1 MQKRLLVIL
10 LIAVLFLPCAAQK
23 ISIGQFKRV
32 KFDLATKKFFHVD
45 KKMATLDLKTDEK
58 GFTFKADGKTP
69 IAAQEGDG
77 KITLLAPHKTAY
89 LLVQHPDYG
98 QLMWK
103 VPGKKGLRK
112 KKHYQAIMQTD
123 KPGKEYKLSKQW
135 VVFQVIPENAILQV
149 DSTVALVR
157 NGLAQFHLPLGKHG
171 YHVEAPF
178 YEELSDTV
186 EVVDSAKIVVPVVL
200 QSVYS
205 YLTVKL
211 PVLEGHIYVDGQPIG
226 KGEATS
232 GRLQPGD
239 HQVLVTQNE
248 TCYVDTVVNLGI
260 GEKRVLT
267 LQASDLWVRPLM
279 ARAVTPGILKETAD
293 STVTD
298 STAMAANVPLDS
310 LKAQVTITA
319 PDEETQI
326 WLNREP
332 LAYGKWEGKL
342 ALGFYIVSTLKE
354 GLESKPIFLYV
365 DDTLPKVLDMSLPKA
380 SYGVLNIHSNVVG
393 ATIILNQ
400 VEVGITPCILENLPA
415 TVACRIVLKKEG
427 YHDAKLTVMPVPN
440 DMLDV
445 ELNMKPD
452 N

>member
-1 MQKRLLVIL
+1 MQKRLLGIL
-10 LIAVLFLPCAAQK
+10 LIAILSLPCVAQK

-32 KFDLATKKFFHVD
+32 KFDFAKKKMYPVD

-58 GFTFKADGKTP
+58 GFMFKADGKTE

-77 KITLLAPHKTAY
+77 QITLLAPHKTAFI
-89 LLVQHPDYG
+89 LVKHPEYG
-98 QLMWK
+98 QLIWK
-103 VPGKKGLRK
+103 VPGKGLRK

-157 NGLAQFHLPLGKHG
+157 DGTAQFELPLGKHG
-171 YHVEAPF
+171 YHAEAPF
-178 YEELSDTV
+178 YEELSDSV
-186 EVVDSAKIVVPVVL
+186 EVVDSAKLVVPVVL

-211 PVLEGHIYVDGQPIG
+211 PIAEGLIFVDSEPIG

-232 GRLQPGD
+232 GHLQPGD
-239 HQVLVTQNE
+239 HHLIVMQEE
-248 TCYVDTVVNLGI
+248 TCFADTVINMGV
-260 GEKRVLT
+260 GEKKILA
-267 LQASDLWVRPLM
+267 LKASDLRARPLM
-279 ARAVTPGILKETAD
+279 ARAINPQPIEEVKD

-298 STAMAANVPLDS
+298 SLAAVPQDS
-310 LKAQVTITA
+310 LKALVTITA
-319 PDEETQI
+319 PDAETQI

-332 LAYGKWEGKL
+332 LAYGKWEGQL
-342 ALGFYIVSTLKE
+342 GIGFYSVSTLKE
-354 GLESKPIFLYV
+354 GLESKPIFLWV
-365 DDTLPKVLDMSLPKA
+365 DDTLPKVVDLSLPKA

-393 ATIILNQ
+393 ATILINR
-400 VEVGITPCILENLPA
+400 VEVGVTPCILENLPA
-415 TVACRIVLKKEG
+415 TVACKILLKKKG
-427 YHDAKLTVMPVPN
+427 YRDAAITVMPVPN
-440 DMLDV
+440 DMLNV
-445 ELNMKPD
+445 EINMKPD

>member
-1 MQKRLLVIL
+1 MQKRLLGIL
-10 LIAVLFLPCAAQK
+10 LIAILSLPCAAQK

-32 KFDLATKKFFHVD
+32 KFDLATQKLLPVD

-58 GFTFKADGKTP
+58 GFTFKADGKTE

-77 KITLLAPHKTAY
+77 QITLLAPHKTAFI
-89 LLVQHPDYG
+89 LVKHPEYG
-98 QLMWK
+98 QLIWK
-103 VPGKKGLRK
+103 VPGKGLRK

-157 NGLAQFHLPLGKHG
+157 DGTAQFELPLGKHG
-171 YHVEAPF
+171 YHAEAPF
-178 YEELSDTV
+178 YEELSDSV
-186 EVVDSAKIVVPVVL
+186 EVVDSAKLVVPVVL

-211 PVLEGHIYVDGQPIG
+211 PIAEGLIFIDSEPIG

-232 GRLQPGD
+232 GHLQPGD
-239 HQVLVTQNE
+239 HHLIVMQEE
-248 TCYVDTVVNLGI
+248 TCFADTVINMGV
-260 GEKRVLT
+260 GEKKVLA
-267 LQASDLWVRPLM
+267 LKASDLRARPLM
-279 ARAVTPGILKETAD
+279 ARAINPQPIEEVKD

-298 STAMAANVPLDS
+298 SLAAVPQDS
-310 LKAQVTITA
+310 LKALVTITA
-319 PDEETQI
+319 PDAETQI

-332 LAYGKWEGKL
+332 LAYGKWEGQL
-342 ALGFYIVSTLKE
+342 GIGFYSVSTVKE
-354 GLESKPIFLYV
+354 GLESKPIFLWV
-365 DDTLPKVLDMSLPKA
+365 DDTLPKVVDLSLPKA

-393 ATIILNQ
+393 ATILINR
-400 VEVGITPCILENLPA
+400 VEVGVTPCILENLPA
-415 TVACRIVLKKEG
+415 TVACKILLKKKG
-427 YHDAKLTVMPVPN
+427 YRDAAITVMPVPN
-440 DMLDV
+440 DMLNV
-445 ELNMKPD
+445 EINMKPD

>member
-1 MQKRLLVIL
+1 MQKRLLGIL
-10 LIAVLFLPCAAQK
+10 LIAILSLPCAAQK

-32 KFDLATKKFFHVD
+32 KFDLATQKLLPVD

-58 GFTFKADGKTP
+58 GFTFKADGKTE

-77 KITLLAPHKTAY
+77 QITLLAPHKTAFI
-89 LLVQHPDYG
+89 LVKHPEYG
-98 QLMWK
+98 QLIWK
-103 VPGKKGLRK
+103 VPGKGLRK

-157 NGLAQFHLPLGKHG
+157 DGTAQFELPLGKHG
-171 YHVEAPF
+171 YHAEAPF
-178 YEELSDTV
+178 YEELSDSV
-186 EVVDSAKIVVPVVL
+186 EVVDSAKLVVPVVL

-211 PVLEGHIYVDGQPIG
+211 PIAEGLIFIDSEPIG

-232 GRLQPGD
+232 GHLQPGD
-239 HQVLVTQNE
+239 HHLIVMQEE
-248 TCYVDTVVNLGI
+248 TCLADTVINMGV
-260 GEKRVLT
+260 GEKKVLA
-267 LQASDLWVRPLM
+267 LKASDLRARPLM
-279 ARAVTPGILKETAD
+279 ARAINPQPIEEVKD

-298 STAMAANVPLDS
+298 SLAAVPQDS
-310 LKAQVTITA
+310 LKALVTITA

-332 LAYGKWEGKL
+332 LAYGKWEGQL
-342 ALGFYIVSTLKE
+342 GIGFYSVSTLKE
-354 GLESKPIFLYV
+354 GLESKPIFLWV
-365 DDTLPKVLDMSLPKA
+365 DDTLPKVVDLSLPKA

-393 ATIILNQ
+393 ATILINR
-400 VEVGITPCILENLPA
+400 VEVGVTPCILENLPA
-415 TVACRIVLKKEG
+415 TVACKILLKKKG
-427 YHDAKLTVMPVPN
+427 YRDAAITVMPVPN
-440 DMLDV
+440 DMLNV
-445 ELNMKPD
+445 EINMKPD

>member
-10 LIAVLFLPCAAQK
+10 LIVVLSLPCVAQK
-23 ISIGQFKRV
+23 ISIGQFKQV
-32 KFDLATKKFFHVD
+32 KFDLAKRKVFPVD

-58 GFTFKADGKTP
+58 GFTFKADGKTE

-77 KITLLAPHKTAY
+77 QITLLAPHKTAFI
-89 LLVQHPDYG
+89 LVKHPEYG
-98 QLMWK
+98 QLIWK
-103 VPGKKGLRK
+103 VPGKGLKK

-123 KPGKEYKLSKQW
+123 KPGKESKLSKQW

-157 NGLAQFHLPLGKHG
+157 DGYAQFELPLGKHG

-178 YEELSDTV
+178 YEELSDSV
-186 EVVDSAKIVVPVVL
+186 EVVDSAKLVVPVVL

-205 YLTVKL
+205 YMTVKL
-211 PVLEGHIYVDGQPIG
+211 PVSEGRIYIDSEPIG

-232 GRLQPGD
+232 GRLQSGD
-239 HQVLVTQNE
+239 HHLIVMQGE
-248 TCYVDTVVNLGI
+248 TCYVDTVVNLGV
-260 GEKRVLT
+260 GEKKILT
-267 LQASDLWVRPLM
+267 LNASNLKARPLM
-279 ARAVTPGILKETAD
+279 ARAITHGPVEEVKD

-298 STAMAANVPLDS
+298 SLAVPQDS

-332 LAYGKWEGKL
+332 LAFGKWEGL
-342 ALGFYIVSTLKE
+342 LELGFYSISTLKE
-354 GLESKPIFLYV
+354 GLESKTIYFWV
-365 DDTLPKVLDMSLPKA
+365 DDTLPKVVDLSLPKA

-393 ATIILNQ
+393 ATILLNR
-400 VEVGITPCILENLPA
+400 VEVGVTPCILENLPA
-415 TVACRIVLKKEG
+415 TVACKIVLKKKG
-427 YHDAKLTVMPVPN
+427 YRDATITVMPVPN
-440 DMLDV
+440 DMLNV

>member
-1 MQKRLLVIL
+1 MQKRLLGIL
-10 LIAVLFLPCAAQK
+10 LIAILSLPCVAQK

-32 KFDLATKKFFHVD
+32 KFDFAKKKMYPVD

-58 GFTFKADGKTP
+58 GFTFKADGKTE

-77 KITLLAPHKTAY
+77 QITLLAPHKTAFI
-89 LLVQHPDYG
+89 LVKHPEYG
-98 QLMWK
+98 QLIWK
-103 VPGKKGLRK
+103 VPGKGLRK

-157 NGLAQFHLPLGKHG
+157 DGTAQFELPLGKHG
-171 YHVEAPF
+171 YHAEAPF
-178 YEELSDTV
+178 YEELSDSV
-186 EVVDSAKIVVPVVL
+186 EVVDSAKLVVPVVL

-211 PVLEGHIYVDGQPIG
+211 PIAEGLIFIDSEPIG

-232 GRLQPGD
+232 GHLQPGD
-239 HQVLVTQNE
+239 HHLIVMQEE
-248 TCYVDTVVNLGI
+248 TCLADTVFNMGV
-260 GEKRVLT
+260 GEKKVLA
-267 LQASDLWVRPLM
+267 LKASDLRARPLM
-279 ARAVTPGILKETAD
+279 ARAINPQPIEEVKD

-298 STAMAANVPLDS
+298 SLAAVPQDS
-310 LKAQVTITA
+310 LKAPVTITA

-332 LAYGKWEGKL
+332 LAYGKWEGQL
-342 ALGFYIVSTLKE
+342 GIGFYSVSTVKE
-354 GLESKPIFLYV
+354 GLESKPIFLWV
-365 DDTLPKVLDMSLPKA
+365 DDTLPKVVDLSLPKA

-393 ATIILNQ
+393 ATILINR
-400 VEVGITPCILENLPA
+400 VEVGVTPCILENLPA
-415 TVACRIVLKKEG
+415 TVACKILLKKKG
-427 YHDAKLTVMPVPN
+427 YRDAAITVMPVPN
-440 DMLDV
+440 DMLNV
-445 ELNMKPD
+445 EINMKPD

>member
-1 MQKRLLVIL
+1 MQKRLLGIL
-10 LIAVLFLPCAAQK
+10 LIAILSLPCAAQK

-32 KFDLATKKFFHVD
+32 KFDLATQKLLPVD

-58 GFTFKADGKTP
+58 GFTFKADGKTE

-77 KITLLAPHKTAY
+77 QITLLAPHKTAFI
-89 LLVQHPDYG
+89 LVKHPEYG
-98 QLMWK
+98 QLIWK
-103 VPGKKGLRK
+103 VPGKGLRK

-157 NGLAQFHLPLGKHG
+157 DGTAQFELPLGKHG
-171 YHVEAPF
+171 YHAEAPF
-178 YEELSDTV
+178 YEELSDSV
-186 EVVDSAKIVVPVVL
+186 EVVDSAKLVVPVVL

-211 PVLEGHIYVDGQPIG
+211 PIAEGLIFVDSEPIG

-232 GRLQPGD
+232 GHLQPGD
-239 HQVLVTQNE
+239 HHLIVMQEE
-248 TCYVDTVVNLGI
+248 TCLADTVFNMGV
-260 GEKRVLT
+260 GEKKILA
-267 LQASDLWVRPLM
+267 LKASDLRARPLM
-279 ARAVTPGILKETAD
+279 ARAINPQPIEEVKD

-298 STAMAANVPLDS
+298 SLAAVPQDS
-310 LKAQVTITA
+310 LKAPVTITA
-319 PDEETQI
+319 PDAETQI

-332 LAYGKWEGKL
+332 LAYGKWEGQL
-342 ALGFYIVSTLKE
+342 GIGFYSVSTLKE
-354 GLESKPIFLYV
+354 GLESKPIFLWV
-365 DDTLPKVLDMSLPKA
+365 DDTLPKVVDLSLPKA

-393 ATIILNQ
+393 ATILINR
-400 VEVGITPCILENLPA
+400 VEVGVTPCILENLPA
-415 TVACRIVLKKEG
+415 TVACKILLKKKG
-427 YHDAKLTVMPVPN
+427 YRDAAITVMPVPN
-440 DMLDV
+440 DMLNV
-445 ELNMKPD
+445 EINMKPD

>member
-103 VPGKKGLRK
+103 VPGKGLRK

>member
-1 MQKRLLVIL
+1 MQKRLLGIL
-10 LIAVLFLPCAAQK
+10 LIAILSLPCVAQK

-32 KFDLATKKFFHVD
+32 KFDFAKKKMYPVD

-58 GFTFKADGKTP
+58 GFTFKADGKTE

-77 KITLLAPHKTAY
+77 QITLLAPHKTAFI
-89 LLVQHPDYG
+89 LVKHPEYG
-98 QLMWK
+98 QLIWK
-103 VPGKKGLRK
+103 VPGKGLRK

-157 NGLAQFHLPLGKHG
+157 DGTAQFELPLGKHG
-171 YHVEAPF
+171 YHAEAPF
-178 YEELSDTV
+178 YEELSDSV
-186 EVVDSAKIVVPVVL
+186 EVVDSAKLVVPVVL

-211 PVLEGHIYVDGQPIG
+211 PIAEGLIFIDSEPIG

-232 GRLQPGD
+232 GHLQPGD
-239 HQVLVTQNE
+239 HHLIVMQEE
-248 TCYVDTVVNLGI
+248 TCLADTVINMGV
-260 GEKRVLT
+260 GEKKVLALKT
-267 LQASDLWVRPLM
+267 SDLRARPLM
-279 ARAVTPGILKETAD
+279 ARAINPQPIEEVKD

-298 STAMAANVPLDS
+298 SLAAVPQDS
-310 LKAQVTITA
+310 LKAPVTITA
-319 PDEETQI
+319 PDAETQI

-332 LAYGKWEGKL
+332 LAYGKWEGQL
-342 ALGFYIVSTLKE
+342 GIGFYSVSTVKE
-354 GLESKPIFLYV
+354 GLESKPIFLWV
-365 DDTLPKVLDMSLPKA
+365 DDTLPKVVDLSLPKA

-393 ATIILNQ
+393 ATILINR
-400 VEVGITPCILENLPA
+400 VEVGVTPCILENLPA
-415 TVACRIVLKKEG
+415 TVACKILLKKKG
-427 YHDAKLTVMPVPN
+427 YRDAAITVMPVPN
-440 DMLDV
+440 DMLNV
-445 ELNMKPD
+445 EINMKPD

>member
-1 MQKRLLVIL
+1 MQKRLLGIL
-10 LIAVLFLPCAAQK
+10 LIAILSLPCVAQK

-32 KFDLATKKFFHVD
+32 KFDFAKKKMYPVD

-58 GFTFKADGKTP
+58 GFTFKADGKTE

-77 KITLLAPHKTAY
+77 QITLLAPHKTAFI
-89 LLVQHPDYG
+89 LVKHPEYG
-98 QLMWK
+98 QLIWK
-103 VPGKKGLRK
+103 VPGKGLRK

-157 NGLAQFHLPLGKHG
+157 DGTAQFELPLGKHG
-171 YHVEAPF
+171 YHAEAPF
-178 YEELSDTV
+178 YEELSDSV
-186 EVVDSAKIVVPVVL
+186 EVVDSAKLVVPVVL

-211 PVLEGHIYVDGQPIG
+211 PIAEGLIFVDSEPIG

-232 GRLQPGD
+232 GHLQPGD
-239 HQVLVTQNE
+239 HHLIVMQEE
-248 TCYVDTVVNLGI
+248 TCLADTVINMGV
-260 GEKRVLT
+260 GEKKVLALKT
-267 LQASDLWVRPLM
+267 SDLRARPLM
-279 ARAVTPGILKETAD
+279 ARAINPQPIEEVKD

-298 STAMAANVPLDS
+298 SLAAVPQDS
-310 LKAQVTITA
+310 LKAPVTITA
-319 PDEETQI
+319 PDAETQI

-332 LAYGKWEGKL
+332 LAYGKWEGQL
-342 ALGFYIVSTLKE
+342 GIGFYSVSTVKE
-354 GLESKPIFLYV
+354 GLESKPIFLWV
-365 DDTLPKVLDMSLPKA
+365 DDTLPKVVDLSLPKA

-393 ATIILNQ
+393 ATILINR
-400 VEVGITPCILENLPA
+400 VEVGVTPCILENLPA
-415 TVACRIVLKKEG
+415 TVACKILLKKKG
-427 YHDAKLTVMPVPN
+427 YRDAAITVMPVPN
-440 DMLDV
+440 DMLNV
-445 ELNMKPD
+445 EINMKPD

>member
-1 MQKRLLVIL
+1 MQKRLLGIL
-10 LIAVLFLPCAAQK
+10 LIAILSLPCVAQK

-32 KFDLATKKFFHVD
+32 KFDFAKKKIYPVD

-58 GFTFKADGKTP
+58 GFTFKADGKTE

-77 KITLLAPHKTAY
+77 QITLLAPHKTAFI
-89 LLVQHPDYG
+89 LVKHPEYG
-98 QLMWK
+98 QLIWK
-103 VPGKKGLRK
+103 VPGKGLRK

-157 NGLAQFHLPLGKHG
+157 DGTAQFELPLGKHG
-171 YHVEAPF
+171 YHAEAPF
-178 YEELSDTV
+178 YEELSDSV
-186 EVVDSAKIVVPVVL
+186 EVVDSAKLVVPVVL

-211 PVLEGHIYVDGQPIG
+211 PIAEGLIFIDSEPIG

-232 GRLQPGD
+232 GHLQPGD
-239 HQVLVTQNE
+239 HHLIVMQEE
-248 TCYVDTVVNLGI
+248 TCFADTLINMGV
-260 GEKRVLT
+260 GEKKILA
-267 LQASDLWVRPLM
+267 LKASDLRARPLM
-279 ARAVTPGILKETAD
+279 ARAINLQPIEEVKD

-298 STAMAANVPLDS
+298 SLSAVPQDS
-310 LKAQVTITA
+310 LKALVTITA

-332 LAYGKWEGKL
+332 LAYGKWEGQL
-342 ALGFYIVSTLKE
+342 GIGFYSVSTVKE
-354 GLESKPIFLYV
+354 GLESKPIFLWV
-365 DDTLPKVLDMSLPKA
+365 DDTLPKVVDLSLPKA

-393 ATIILNQ
+393 ATILINR
-400 VEVGITPCILENLPA
+400 VEVGVTPCILENLPA
-415 TVACRIVLKKEG
+415 TVACKIQLKKKG
-427 YHDAKLTVMPVPN
+427 YRDAAITVMPVPN
-440 DMLDV
+440 DMLNV
-445 ELNMKPD
+445 EINMKPD

>member
-1 MQKRLLVIL
+1 MQKRLLGIL
-10 LIAVLFLPCAAQK
+10 LIAILSLPCAAQK

-32 KFDLATKKFFHVD
+32 KFDLATQKLLPVD

-58 GFTFKADGKTP
+58 GFTFKADGKTE

-77 KITLLAPHKTAY
+77 QITLLAPHKTAFI
-89 LLVQHPDYG
+89 LVKHPEYG
-98 QLMWK
+98 QLIWK
-103 VPGKKGLRK
+103 VPGKG
-112 KKHYQAIMQTD
+112 IMQTD

-157 NGLAQFHLPLGKHG
+157 DGTAQFELPLGKHG
-171 YHVEAPF
+171 YHAEAPF
-178 YEELSDTV
+178 YEELSDSV
-186 EVVDSAKIVVPVVL
+186 EVVDSAKLVVPVVL

-211 PVLEGHIYVDGQPIG
+211 PIAEGLIFVDSEPIG

-232 GRLQPGD
+232 GHLQPGD
-239 HQVLVTQNE
+239 HHLIVMQEE
-248 TCYVDTVVNLGI
+248 TCLADTVFNMGV
-260 GEKRVLT
+260 GEKKILALKT
-267 LQASDLWVRPLM
+267 SDLRARPLM
-279 ARAVTPGILKETAD
+279 ARAINPQPIEEVKD

-298 STAMAANVPLDS
+298 SLAAVPQDS
-310 LKAQVTITA
+310 LKALVTITA

-332 LAYGKWEGKL
+332 LAYGKWEGQL
-342 ALGFYIVSTLKE
+342 GIGFYSVSTVKE
-354 GLESKPIFLYV
+354 GLESKPIFLWV
-365 DDTLPKVLDMSLPKA
+365 DDTLPKVVDLSLPKA

-393 ATIILNQ
+393 ATILINR
-400 VEVGITPCILENLPA
+400 VEVGVTPCILENLPA
-415 TVACRIVLKKEG
+415 TVACKIQLKKKG
-427 YHDAKLTVMPVPN
+427 YRDAAITVMPVPN
-440 DMLDV
+440 DMLNV
-445 ELNMKPD
+445 EINMKPD

>member
-1 MQKRLLVIL
+1 MQKRLLGIL
-10 LIAVLFLPCAAQK
+10 LIAILSLPCVAQK

-32 KFDLATKKFFHVD
+32 KFDFAKKKMYPVD

-58 GFTFKADGKTP
+58 GFTFKADGKTE

-77 KITLLAPHKTAY
+77 QITLLAPHKTAFI
-89 LLVQHPDYG
+89 LVKHPEYG
-98 QLMWK
+98 QLIWK
-103 VPGKKGLRK
+103 VPGKGLRK

-157 NGLAQFHLPLGKHG
+157 DGTAQFELPLGKHG
-171 YHVEAPF
+171 YHAEAPF
-178 YEELSDTV
+178 YEELSDSV
-186 EVVDSAKIVVPVVL
+186 EVVDSAKLVVPVVL

-211 PVLEGHIYVDGQPIG
+211 PIAEGLIFIDSEPIG

-232 GRLQPGD
+232 GHLQPGD
-239 HQVLVTQNE
+239 HHLIVMQEE
-248 TCYVDTVVNLGI
+248 TCLADTVFNMGV
-260 GEKRVLT
+260 GEKKILALKT
-267 LQASDLWVRPLM
+267 SDLRARPLM
-279 ARAVTPGILKETAD
+279 ARAINPQPIEEVKD

-298 STAMAANVPLDS
+298 SLAAVPQDS
-310 LKAQVTITA
+310 LKAPVTITA
-319 PDEETQI
+319 PDAETQI

-332 LAYGKWEGKL
+332 LAYGKWEGQL
-342 ALGFYIVSTLKE
+342 GIGFYSVSTVKE
-354 GLESKPIFLYV
+354 GLESKPIFLWV
-365 DDTLPKVLDMSLPKA
+365 DDTLPKVVDLSLPKA

-393 ATIILNQ
+393 ATILINR
-400 VEVGITPCILENLPA
+400 VEVGVTPCILENLPA
-415 TVACRIVLKKEG
+415 TVACKIQLKKKG
-427 YHDAKLTVMPVPN
+427 YRDAAITVMPVPN
-440 DMLDV
+440 DMLNV
-445 ELNMKPD
+445 EINMKPD

>member
-32 KFDLATKKFFHVD
+32 KFDLATRKFLPVD

-77 KITLLAPHKTAY
+77 QITLLAPHKTAY
-89 LLVQHPDYG
+89 LLVEHPDYG

-103 VPGKKGLRK
+103 VPGKGLRK
-112 KKHYQAIMQTD
+112 KKHYRAIMQTD

-157 NGLAQFHLPLGKHG
+157 NG
-171 YHVEAPF
+171 
-178 YEELSDTV
+178 DTV

>member
-1 MQKRLLVIL
+1 MQKRLLGIL
-10 LIAVLFLPCAAQK
+10 LIAILSLPCAAQK

-32 KFDLATKKFFHVD
+32 KFDLATQKLLPVD

-58 GFTFKADGKTP
+58 GFTFKADGKTE

-77 KITLLAPHKTAY
+77 QITLLAPHKTAFI
-89 LLVQHPDYG
+89 LVKHPEYG
-98 QLMWK
+98 QLIWK
-103 VPGKKGLRK
+103 VPGKGLRK

-157 NGLAQFHLPLGKHG
+157 DGTAQFELPLGKHG
-171 YHVEAPF
+171 YHAEAPF
-178 YEELSDTV
+178 YEELSDSV
-186 EVVDSAKIVVPVVL
+186 EVVDSAKLVVPVVL

-211 PVLEGHIYVDGQPIG
+211 PIAEGLIFIDSEPIG

-232 GRLQPGD
+232 GHLQPGD
-239 HQVLVTQNE
+239 HHLIVMQEE
-248 TCYVDTVVNLGI
+248 TCFADTVINMGV
-260 GEKRVLT
+260 GEKKILA
-267 LQASDLWVRPLM
+267 LKASDLRARPLM
-279 ARAVTPGILKETAD
+279 ARAINPQPIEEVKD

-298 STAMAANVPLDS
+298 SLAAVPQDS
-310 LKAQVTITA
+310 LKAPVTITA

-332 LAYGKWEGKL
+332 LAYGKWEGQL
-342 ALGFYIVSTLKE
+342 GIGFYSVSTVKE
-354 GLESKPIFLYV
+354 GLESKPIFLWV
-365 DDTLPKVLDMSLPKA
+365 DDTLPKVVDLSLPKA

-393 ATIILNQ
+393 ATILINR
-400 VEVGITPCILENLPA
+400 VEVGVTPCILENLPA
-415 TVACRIVLKKEG
+415 TVACKILLKKKG
-427 YHDAKLTVMPVPN
+427 YRDAAITVMPVPN
-440 DMLDV
+440 DMLNV
-445 ELNMKPD
+445 EINMKPD

>member
-1 MQKRLLVIL
+1 MQKRLLGIL
-10 LIAVLFLPCAAQK
+10 LIAILSLPCVAQK

-32 KFDLATKKFFHVD
+32 KFDFAKKKMYPVD

-58 GFTFKADGKTP
+58 GFTFKADGKTE

-77 KITLLAPHKTAY
+77 QITLLAPHKTAFI
-89 LLVQHPDYG
+89 LVKHPEYG
-98 QLMWK
+98 QLIWK
-103 VPGKKGLRK
+103 VPGKGLRK

-157 NGLAQFHLPLGKHG
+157 DGTAQFELPLGKHG
-171 YHVEAPF
+171 YHAEAPF
-178 YEELSDTV
+178 YEELSDSV
-186 EVVDSAKIVVPVVL
+186 EVVDSAKLVVPVVL

-211 PVLEGHIYVDGQPIG
+211 PIAEGLIFVDSEPIG

-232 GRLQPGD
+232 GHLQPGD
-239 HQVLVTQNE
+239 HHLIVMQKE
-248 TCYVDTVVNLGI
+248 TCFADTVINMGV
-260 GEKRVLT
+260 GEKKVLALKT
-267 LQASDLWVRPLM
+267 SDLRARPLM
-279 ARAVTPGILKETAD
+279 ARAINPQPIEEVKD

-298 STAMAANVPLDS
+298 SLAAVPQDS
-310 LKAQVTITA
+310 LKAPVTITA

-332 LAYGKWEGKL
+332 LAYGKWEGQL
-342 ALGFYIVSTLKE
+342 GIGFYSVSTVKE
-354 GLESKPIFLYV
+354 GLESKPIFLWV
-365 DDTLPKVLDMSLPKA
+365 DDTLPKVVDLSLPKA

-393 ATIILNQ
+393 ATILINR
-400 VEVGITPCILENLPA
+400 VEVGVTPCILENLPA
-415 TVACRIVLKKEG
+415 TVACKILLKKKG
-427 YHDAKLTVMPVPN
+427 YRDAAITVMPVPN
-440 DMLDV
+440 DMLNV
-445 ELNMKPD
+445 EINMKPD

>member
-1 MQKRLLVIL
+1 MQKRLLGIL
-10 LIAVLFLPCAAQK
+10 LIAILSLPCAAQK

-32 KFDLATKKFFHVD
+32 KFDLATQKLLPVD

-58 GFTFKADGKTP
+58 GFTFKADGKTE

-77 KITLLAPHKTAY
+77 QITLLAPHKTAFI
-89 LLVQHPDYG
+89 LVKHPEYG
-98 QLMWK
+98 QLIWK
-103 VPGKKGLRK
+103 VPGKGLRK

-157 NGLAQFHLPLGKHG
+157 DGTAQFELPLGKHG
-171 YHVEAPF
+171 YHAEAPF
-178 YEELSDTV
+178 YEELSDSV
-186 EVVDSAKIVVPVVL
+186 EVVDSAKLVVPVVL

-211 PVLEGHIYVDGQPIG
+211 PIAEGLIFIDSEPIG

-232 GRLQPGD
+232 GHLQPGD
-239 HQVLVTQNE
+239 HHLIVMQEE
-248 TCYVDTVVNLGI
+248 TCLADTVINMGV
-260 GEKRVLT
+260 GEKKILA
-267 LQASDLWVRPLM
+267 LKASDLRARPLM
-279 ARAVTPGILKETAD
+279 ARAINPQPIEEVKD

-298 STAMAANVPLDS
+298 SLAAVPQDS
-310 LKAQVTITA
+310 LKAPVTITA
-319 PDEETQI
+319 PDAETQI

-332 LAYGKWEGKL
+332 LAYGKWEGQL
-342 ALGFYIVSTLKE
+342 GIGFYSVSTLKE
-354 GLESKPIFLYV
+354 GLESKPIFLWV
-365 DDTLPKVLDMSLPKA
+365 DDTLPKVVDLSLPKA

-393 ATIILNQ
+393 ATILINR
-400 VEVGITPCILENLPA
+400 VEVGVTPCILENLPA
-415 TVACRIVLKKEG
+415 TVACKIQLKKKG
-427 YHDAKLTVMPVPN
+427 YRDAAITVMPVPN
-440 DMLDV
+440 DMLNV
-445 ELNMKPD
+445 EINMKPD

>member
-1 MQKRLLVIL
+1 MQKRLLGIIMIAIL
-10 LIAVLFLPCAAQK
+10 SLPCVAQK

-32 KFDLATKKFFHVD
+32 KFDFAKKKMYPVD

-58 GFTFKADGKTP
+58 GFTFKADGKTE

-77 KITLLAPHKTAY
+77 QITLLAPHKTAFI
-89 LLVQHPDYG
+89 LVKHPEYG
-98 QLMWK
+98 QLIWK
-103 VPGKKGLRK
+103 VPGKGLRK

-157 NGLAQFHLPLGKHG
+157 DGTAQFELPLGKHG
-171 YHVEAPF
+171 YHAEAPF
-178 YEELSDTV
+178 YEELSDSV
-186 EVVDSAKIVVPVVL
+186 EVVDSAKLVVPVVL

-211 PVLEGHIYVDGQPIG
+211 PIAEGLIFIDSEPIG

-232 GRLQPGD
+232 GHLQPGD
-239 HQVLVTQNE
+239 HHLIVMQEE
-248 TCYVDTVVNLGI
+248 TCLADTVFNMGV
-260 GEKRVLT
+260 GEKKILA
-267 LQASDLWVRPLM
+267 LKASDLRARPLM
-279 ARAVTPGILKETAD
+279 ARAINPQPIEEVKD

-298 STAMAANVPLDS
+298 SLAAVPQDS
-310 LKAQVTITA
+310 LKAPVTITA
-319 PDEETQI
+319 PDAETQI

-332 LAYGKWEGKL
+332 LAYGKWEGQL
-342 ALGFYIVSTLKE
+342 GIGFYSVSTVKE
-354 GLESKPIFLYV
+354 GLESKPIFLWV
-365 DDTLPKVLDMSLPKA
+365 DDTLPKVVDLSLPKA

-393 ATIILNQ
+393 ATILINR
-400 VEVGITPCILENLPA
+400 VEVGVTPCILENLPA
-415 TVACRIVLKKEG
+415 TVACKILLKKKG
-427 YHDAKLTVMPVPN
+427 YRDAAITVMPVPN
-440 DMLDV
+440 DMLNV
-445 ELNMKPD
+445 EINMKPD

>member
-1 MQKRLLVIL
+1 MQKRLLGIL
-10 LIAVLFLPCAAQK
+10 LIAILSLPCVAQK

-32 KFDLATKKFFHVD
+32 KFDFAKKKMYPVD

-58 GFTFKADGKTP
+58 GFTFKADGKTE

-77 KITLLAPHKTAY
+77 QITLLAPHKTAFI
-89 LLVQHPDYG
+89 LVKHPEYG
-98 QLMWK
+98 QLIWK
-103 VPGKKGLRK
+103 VPGKGLRK

-157 NGLAQFHLPLGKHG
+157 DGTAQFELPLGKHG
-171 YHVEAPF
+171 YHAEAPF
-178 YEELSDTV
+178 YEELSDSV
-186 EVVDSAKIVVPVVL
+186 EVVDSAKLVVPVVL

-211 PVLEGHIYVDGQPIG
+211 PIAEGLIFIDSEPIG

-232 GRLQPGD
+232 GHLQPGD
-239 HQVLVTQNE
+239 HHLIVMQEE
-248 TCYVDTVVNLGI
+248 TCLADTVFNMGV
-260 GEKRVLT
+260 GEKKILA
-267 LQASDLWVRPLM
+267 LKASDLRARPLM
-279 ARAVTPGILKETAD
+279 ARAINPQPVEEVKD

-298 STAMAANVPLDS
+298 SLAAVPQDS
-310 LKAQVTITA
+310 LKAPVTITA
-319 PDEETQI
+319 PDAETQI

-332 LAYGKWEGKL
+332 LAYGKWEGQL
-342 ALGFYIVSTLKE
+342 GIGFYSVSTVKE
-354 GLESKPIFLYV
+354 GLESKPIFLWV
-365 DDTLPKVLDMSLPKA
+365 DDTLPKVVDLSLPKA

-393 ATIILNQ
+393 ATILINR
-400 VEVGITPCILENLPA
+400 VEVGVTPCILENLPA
-415 TVACRIVLKKEG
+415 TVACKILLKKKG
-427 YHDAKLTVMPVPN
+427 YRDAAITVMPVPN
-440 DMLDV
+440 DMLNV
-445 ELNMKPD
+445 EINMKPD

>member
-1 MQKRLLVIL
+1 MQRRLQAFLLLAILV
-10 LIAVLFLPCAAQK
+10 LPCAAQK

-32 KFDLATKKFFHVD
+32 KFDFATKKFLPVD
-45 KKMATLDLKTDEK
+45 KKMATLDLKTDDK
-58 GFTFKADGKTP
+58 GFTFKADGKTD
-69 IAAQEGDG
+69 IAAQEGKG
-77 KITLLAPHKTAY
+77 KITLLAPDKTTY

-135 VVFQVIPENAILQV
+135 VVFQVTPENAILQV
-149 DSTVALVR
+149 DSTVTLVR
-157 NGLAQFHLPLGKHG
+157 DGVAQFNLPLGKHG

-178 YEELSDTV
+178 YEDLSDSV
-186 EVVDSAKIVVPVVL
+186 EVVDSAKLIVPIVL

-211 PVLEGHIYVDGQPIG
+211 PVLEGRIFVDGQPIG

-232 GRLQPGD
+232 GRLQQGD
-239 HQVLVTQNE
+239 HQVIVMQEE
-248 TCYVDTVVNLGI
+248 TCYADTVINLGI
-260 GEKRVLT
+260 GEKRILT
-267 LQASDLWVRPLM
+267 LKAGDLKARPLM
-279 ARAVTPGILKETAD
+279 ARAITPGVLKETAD
-293 STVTD
+293 SIATD
-298 STAMAANVPLDS
+298 SMVANVPLDS

-342 ALGFYIVSTLKE
+342 ALGFYSVSTLKE
-354 GLESKPIFLYV
+354 GLESKPIFFWVV
-365 DDTLPKVLDMSLPKA
+365 DRLPKVLDMSLPKA

-393 ATIILNQ
+393 ATIILNR
-400 VEVGITPCILENLPA
+400 VEVGVTPCIVENLPA
-415 TVACRIVLKKEG
+415 TVACKIELKKAG
-427 YHDAKLTVMPVPN
+427 YRDAKLTVMPVPN

>member
-1 MQKRLLVIL
+1 MQKRLLGIL
-10 LIAVLFLPCAAQK
+10 LIAVLSLPCVAQK

-32 KFDLATKKFFHVD
+32 KFDFAKKKMYPVD

-58 GFTFKADGKTP
+58 GFTFKADGKTE

-77 KITLLAPHKTAY
+77 QITLLAPHKTAFI
-89 LLVQHPDYG
+89 LVKHPEYG
-98 QLMWK
+98 QLIWK
-103 VPGKKGLRK
+103 VPGKGLRK

-157 NGLAQFHLPLGKHG
+157 DGTAQFELPLGKHG
-171 YHVEAPF
+171 YHAEAPF
-178 YEELSDTV
+178 YEELSDSV
-186 EVVDSAKIVVPVVL
+186 EVVDSAKLVVPVVL

-211 PVLEGHIYVDGQPIG
+211 PIAEGLIFVDSEPIG

-232 GRLQPGD
+232 GHLQPGD
-239 HQVLVTQNE
+239 HHLIVMQEE
-248 TCYVDTVVNLGI
+248 TCLADTVFNMGV
-260 GEKRVLT
+260 GEKKILALKT
-267 LQASDLWVRPLM
+267 SDLRARPLM
-279 ARAVTPGILKETAD
+279 ARAINPQPIEEVKD

-298 STAMAANVPLDS
+298 SLAAVPQDS
-310 LKAQVTITA
+310 LKALVTITA
-319 PDEETQI
+319 PDAETQI

-332 LAYGKWEGKL
+332 LAYGKWEGQL
-342 ALGFYIVSTLKE
+342 GIGFYSVSTVKE
-354 GLESKPIFLYV
+354 GLESKPIFLWV
-365 DDTLPKVLDMSLPKA
+365 DDTLPKVVDLSLPKA

-393 ATIILNQ
+393 ATILINR
-400 VEVGITPCILENLPA
+400 VEVGVTPCILENLPA
-415 TVACRIVLKKEG
+415 TVACKILLKKKG
-427 YHDAKLTVMPVPN
+427 YRDAAITVMPVPN
-440 DMLDV
+440 DMLNV
-445 ELNMKPD
+445 EINMKPD

>member
-1 MQKRLLVIL
+1 MQKRLLGIL
-10 LIAVLFLPCAAQK
+10 LIAILSLPCVAQK

-32 KFDLATKKFFHVD
+32 KFDFAKKKMYPVD

-58 GFTFKADGKTP
+58 GFTFKADGKTE

-77 KITLLAPHKTAY
+77 QITLLAPHKTAFI
-89 LLVQHPDYG
+89 LVKHPEYG
-98 QLMWK
+98 QLIWK
-103 VPGKKGLRK
+103 VPGKGLRK

-157 NGLAQFHLPLGKHG
+157 DGTAQFELPLGKHG
-171 YHVEAPF
+171 YHAEAPF
-178 YEELSDTV
+178 YEELSDSV
-186 EVVDSAKIVVPVVL
+186 EVVDSAKLVVPVVL

-211 PVLEGHIYVDGQPIG
+211 PIAEGLIFIDSEPIG

-232 GRLQPGD
+232 GHLQPGD
-239 HQVLVTQNE
+239 HHLIVMQEE
-248 TCYVDTVVNLGI
+248 TCFADTVINMGV
-260 GEKRVLT
+260 GEKKVLALKT
-267 LQASDLWVRPLM
+267 SDLRARPLM
-279 ARAVTPGILKETAD
+279 ARAINPQPIEEDKD

-298 STAMAANVPLDS
+298 SLAAVPQDS
-310 LKAQVTITA
+310 LKAPVTITA
-319 PDEETQI
+319 PDAETQI

-332 LAYGKWEGKL
+332 LAYGKWEGQL
-342 ALGFYIVSTLKE
+342 ELGFYSISTLKE
-354 GLESKPIFLYV
+354 GLESKTIYFWV
-365 DDTLPKVLDMSLPKA
+365 DDTLPKVVDLSLPKA

-393 ATIILNQ
+393 ATILLNR
-400 VEVGITPCILENLPA
+400 VEVGVTPCILENLPA
-415 TVACRIVLKKEG
+415 TVACKILLKKKG
-427 YHDAKLTVMPVPN
+427 YRDAAITVMPVPN
-440 DMLDV
+440 DMLNV
-445 ELNMKPD
+445 EINMKPD

>member
-32 KFDLATKKFFHVD
+32 KFDLATRKFLPVD

-77 KITLLAPHKTAY
+77 QITLLAPHKTAY
-89 LLVQHPDYG
+89 LLVEHPDYG

-103 VPGKKGLRK
+103 VPGKGLRK
-112 KKHYQAIMQTD
+112 KKHYRAIMQTD

-186 EVVDSAKIVVPVVL
+186 
-200 QSVYS
+200 
-205 YLTVKL
+205 L

-279 ARAVTPGILKETAD
+279 ARAVTPGVLKEAAD
-293 STVTD
+293 D

>member
-1 MQKRLLVIL
+1 MQKRLLGIL
-10 LIAVLFLPCAAQK
+10 LIAILSLPCVAQK

-32 KFDLATKKFFHVD
+32 KFDFAKKKMYPVD

-58 GFTFKADGKTP
+58 GFTFKADGKTE

-77 KITLLAPHKTAY
+77 QITLLAPHKTAFI
-89 LLVQHPDYG
+89 LVKHPEYG
-98 QLMWK
+98 QLIWK
-103 VPGKKGLRK
+103 VPGKGLRK

-157 NGLAQFHLPLGKHG
+157 DGTAQFELPLGKHG
-171 YHVEAPF
+171 YHAEAPF
-178 YEELSDTV
+178 YEELSDSV
-186 EVVDSAKIVVPVVL
+186 EVVDSAKLVVPVVL

-211 PVLEGHIYVDGQPIG
+211 PIAEGLIFVDSEPIG

-232 GRLQPGD
+232 GHLQPGD
-239 HQVLVTQNE
+239 HHLIVMQEE
-248 TCYVDTVVNLGI
+248 TCFADTVINMGV
-260 GEKRVLT
+260 GEKKVLALKT
-267 LQASDLWVRPLM
+267 SDLRARPLM
-279 ARAVTPGILKETAD
+279 ARAINPQPVEEVKD

-298 STAMAANVPLDS
+298 SLAAVPQDS
-310 LKAQVTITA
+310 LKALVTITA
-319 PDEETQI
+319 PDAETQI

-332 LAYGKWEGKL
+332 LAYGKWVGQL
-342 ALGFYIVSTLKE
+342 GIGFYSVSTLKE
-354 GLESKPIFLYV
+354 GLESKPIFLWV
-365 DDTLPKVLDMSLPKA
+365 DDTLPKVVDLSLPKA

-393 ATIILNQ
+393 ATILINR
-400 VEVGITPCILENLPA
+400 VEVGVTPCILENLPA
-415 TVACRIVLKKEG
+415 TVACKILLKKKG
-427 YHDAKLTVMPVPN
+427 YRDAAITVMPVPN
-440 DMLDV
+440 DMLNV
-445 ELNMKPD
+445 EINMKPD

>member
-1 MQKRLLVIL
+1 MQKRLLGIL
-10 LIAVLFLPCAAQK
+10 LIAILSLPCVAQK

-32 KFDLATKKFFHVD
+32 KFDFAKKKMYPVD

-58 GFTFKADGKTP
+58 GFMFKADGKTE

-77 KITLLAPHKTAY
+77 QITLLAPHKTAFI
-89 LLVQHPDYG
+89 LVKHPEYG
-98 QLMWK
+98 QLIWK
-103 VPGKKGLRK
+103 VPGKGLRK

-157 NGLAQFHLPLGKHG
+157 DGTAQFELPLGKHG
-171 YHVEAPF
+171 YHAEAPF
-178 YEELSDTV
+178 YEELSDSV
-186 EVVDSAKIVVPVVL
+186 EVVDSAKLVVPVVL

-211 PVLEGHIYVDGQPIG
+211 PIAEGLIFIDSEPIG

-232 GRLQPGD
+232 GHLQPGD
-239 HQVLVTQNE
+239 HHLIVMQEE
-248 TCYVDTVVNLGI
+248 TCFADTVINMGV
-260 GEKRVLT
+260 GEKKVLALKT
-267 LQASDLWVRPLM
+267 SDLRARPLM
-279 ARAVTPGILKETAD
+279 ARAINPQPIEEVKD

-298 STAMAANVPLDS
+298 SLAAVPQDS
-310 LKAQVTITA
+310 LKAPVTITA
-319 PDEETQI
+319 PDAETQI

-332 LAYGKWEGKL
+332 LAYGKWVGQL
-342 ALGFYIVSTLKE
+342 GIGFYSVSTLKE
-354 GLESKPIFLYV
+354 GLESKPIFLWV
-365 DDTLPKVLDMSLPKA
+365 DDTLPKVVDLSLPKA

-393 ATIILNQ
+393 ATILINRM
-400 VEVGITPCILENLPA
+400 EVGVTPCILENLPA
-415 TVACRIVLKKEG
+415 TVACKILLKKKG
-427 YHDAKLTVMPVPN
+427 YRDAAITVMPVPN
-440 DMLDV
+440 DMLNV
-445 ELNMKPD
+445 EINMKPD

>member
-1 MQKRLLVIL
+1 MQRRLLVIL
-10 LIAVLFLPCAAQK
+10 LIAVIALPCAAQK

-32 KFDLATKKFFHVD
+32 KFDLATQKLLPVD

-58 GFTFKADGKTP
+58 GFTFKADGKTE

-77 KITLLAPHKTAY
+77 QITLLAPHKTAFI
-89 LLVQHPDYG
+89 LVKHPEYG
-98 QLMWK
+98 QLIWK
-103 VPGKKGLRK
+103 VPGKGLRK

-157 NGLAQFHLPLGKHG
+157 DGTAQFELPLGKHG
-171 YHVEAPF
+171 YHAEAPF
-178 YEELSDTV
+178 YEELSDSV
-186 EVVDSAKIVVPVVL
+186 EVVDSAKLVVPVVL

-211 PVLEGHIYVDGQPIG
+211 PIAEGLIFIDSEPIG

-232 GRLQPGD
+232 GHLQPGD
-239 HQVLVTQNE
+239 HHLIVMQEE
-248 TCYVDTVVNLGI
+248 TCFADTVINMGV
-260 GEKRVLT
+260 GEKKILALKT
-267 LQASDLWVRPLM
+267 SDLRARPLM
-279 ARAVTPGILKETAD
+279 ARAINPQPIEEVKD

-298 STAMAANVPLDS
+298 SLAAVPQDS
-310 LKAQVTITA
+310 LKAPVTITA

-332 LAYGKWEGKL
+332 LAYGKWEGQL
-342 ALGFYIVSTLKE
+342 GIGFYSVSTVKE
-354 GLESKPIFLYV
+354 GLESKPIFLWV
-365 DDTLPKVLDMSLPKA
+365 DDTLPKVVDLSLPKA

-393 ATIILNQ
+393 ATILINR
-400 VEVGITPCILENLPA
+400 VEVGVTPCILENLPA
-415 TVACRIVLKKEG
+415 TVACKILLKKKG
-427 YHDAKLTVMPVPN
+427 YRDAAITVMPVPN
-440 DMLDV
+440 DMLNV
-445 ELNMKPD
+445 EINMKPD

>member
-1 MQKRLLVIL
+1 MQKRLLGIL
-10 LIAVLFLPCAAQK
+10 LIAILSLPCVAQK

-32 KFDLATKKFFHVD
+32 KFDFAKKKMYPVD

-58 GFTFKADGKTP
+58 GFTFKADGKTE

-77 KITLLAPHKTAY
+77 QITLLAPHKTAFI
-89 LLVQHPDYG
+89 LVKHPEYG
-98 QLMWK
+98 QLIWK
-103 VPGKKGLRK
+103 VPGKGLRK

-157 NGLAQFHLPLGKHG
+157 DGTAQFELPLGKHG
-171 YHVEAPF
+171 YHAEAPF
-178 YEELSDTV
+178 YEELSDSV
-186 EVVDSAKIVVPVVL
+186 EVVDSAKLVVPVVL

-211 PVLEGHIYVDGQPIG
+211 PIAEGLIFIDSEPIG

-232 GRLQPGD
+232 GHLQPGD
-239 HQVLVTQNE
+239 HHLIVMQEE
-248 TCYVDTVVNLGI
+248 TCLADTVINMGV
-260 GEKRVLT
+260 GEKKVLALKT
-267 LQASDLWVRPLM
+267 SDLRARPLM
-279 ARAVTPGILKETAD
+279 ARAINPQPIEEVKD

-298 STAMAANVPLDS
+298 SLAAVPQDS
-310 LKAQVTITA
+310 LKAPVTITA
-319 PDEETQI
+319 PDAETQI

-332 LAYGKWEGKL
+332 LAYGKWEGQL
-342 ALGFYIVSTLKE
+342 GIGFYSVSTLKE
-354 GLESKPIFLYV
+354 GLESKPIFLWV
-365 DDTLPKVLDMSLPKA
+365 DDTLPKVVDLSLPKA

-393 ATIILNQ
+393 ATILINR
-400 VEVGITPCILENLPA
+400 VEVGVTPCILENLPA
-415 TVACRIVLKKEG
+415 TVACKIQLKKKG
-427 YHDAKLTVMPVPN
+427 YRDAAITVMPVPN
-440 DMLDV
+440 DMLNV
-445 ELNMKPD
+445 EINMKPD

>member
-1 MQKRLLVIL
+1 MQKRLLGIL
-10 LIAVLFLPCAAQK
+10 LIAILSLPCVAQK

-32 KFDLATKKFFHVD
+32 QFDFAKKKMYPVD

-58 GFTFKADGKTP
+58 GFTFKADGKTE

-77 KITLLAPHKTAY
+77 QITLLDPHKTAFI
-89 LLVQHPDYG
+89 LVKHPEYG
-98 QLMWK
+98 QLIWK
-103 VPGKKGLRK
+103 VPGKGLKK

-149 DSTVALVR
+149 DSTVSLVR
-157 NGLAQFHLPLGKHG
+157 DGLAQFELPLGKHG

-178 YEELSDTV
+178 YEELSDSV
-186 EVVDSAKIVVPVVL
+186 EVVDSAKLVVPVVL

-205 YLTVKL
+205 YMTVKL
-211 PVLEGHIYVDGQPIG
+211 PVAEGRIYIDSEPIG

-239 HQVLVTQNE
+239 HHLIVMQEE
-248 TCYVDTVVNLGI
+248 TCYADTVVNLGV
-260 GEKRVLT
+260 GEKKILT
-267 LQASDLWVRPLM
+267 LNASSLKPRPLM
-279 ARAVTPGILKETAD
+279 ARAINPGTVEEPKD

-298 STAMAANVPLDS
+298 SLAAVPQDS
-310 LKAQVTITA
+310 LKALVTITA

-342 ALGFYIVSTLKE
+342 EIGFYIVSTLKE
-354 GLESKPIFLYV
+354 GLESKPVFLWV
-365 DDTLPKVLDMSLPKA
+365 DDTLPKVLDLSLPKA

-393 ATIILNQ
+393 ATIILNR
-400 VEVGITPCILENLPA
+400 VEVGVTPCILENLPA
-415 TVACRIVLKKEG
+415 TVACKIQLKKKG
-427 YHDAKLTVMPVPN
+427 YRDETITVMPVPN
-440 DMLDV
+440 DMLNV
-445 ELNMKPD
+445 QLNMKPD

>member
-1 MQKRLLVIL
+1 MQKRLLGIL
-10 LIAVLFLPCAAQK
+10 LIAILSLPCVAQK

-32 KFDLATKKFFHVD
+32 KFDFAKKKMYPVD

-58 GFTFKADGKTP
+58 GFTFKADGKTE

-77 KITLLAPHKTAY
+77 QITLLAPHKTAFI
-89 LLVQHPDYG
+89 LVKHPEYG
-98 QLMWK
+98 QLIWK
-103 VPGKKGLRK
+103 VPGKGLRK

-157 NGLAQFHLPLGKHG
+157 DGTAQFELPLGKHG
-171 YHVEAPF
+171 YHAEAPF
-178 YEELSDTV
+178 YEELSDSV
-186 EVVDSAKIVVPVVL
+186 EVVDSAKLVVPVVL

-211 PVLEGHIYVDGQPIG
+211 PIAEGLIFIDSEPIG

-232 GRLQPGD
+232 GHLQPGD
-239 HQVLVTQNE
+239 HHLIVMQEE
-248 TCYVDTVVNLGI
+248 TCLADTVINMGV
-260 GEKRVLT
+260 GEKKVLA
-267 LQASDLWVRPLM
+267 LKASDLRARPLM
-279 ARAVTPGILKETAD
+279 ARAINPQPIEEVKD

-298 STAMAANVPLDS
+298 SLAAVPQDS
-310 LKAQVTITA
+310 LKAPVTITA
-319 PDEETQI
+319 PDAETQI

-332 LAYGKWEGKL
+332 LAYGKWEGQL
-342 ALGFYIVSTLKE
+342 GIGFYSVSTLKE
-354 GLESKPIFLYV
+354 GLESKPIFLWV
-365 DDTLPKVLDMSLPKA
+365 DDTLPKVVDLSLPKA

-393 ATIILNQ
+393 ATILINR
-400 VEVGITPCILENLPA
+400 VEVGVTPCILENLPA
-415 TVACRIVLKKEG
+415 TVACKILLKKKG
-427 YHDAKLTVMPVPN
+427 YRDAAITVMPVPN
-440 DMLDV
+440 DMLNV
-445 ELNMKPD
+445 EINMKPD

>member
-1 MQKRLLVIL
+1 MQKRLLGIL
-10 LIAVLFLPCAAQK
+10 LIAILSLPCVAQK

-32 KFDLATKKFFHVD
+32 KFDFAKKKMYPVD

-58 GFTFKADGKTP
+58 GFTFKADGKTE

-77 KITLLAPHKTAY
+77 QITLLAPHKTAFI
-89 LLVQHPDYG
+89 LVKHPEYG
-98 QLMWK
+98 QLIWK
-103 VPGKKGLRK
+103 VPGKGLRK

-157 NGLAQFHLPLGKHG
+157 DGTAQFELPLGKHG
-171 YHVEAPF
+171 YHAEAPF
-178 YEELSDTV
+178 YEELSDSV
-186 EVVDSAKIVVPVVL
+186 EVVDSAKLVVPVVL

-211 PVLEGHIYVDGQPIG
+211 PIAEGLIFVDSEPIG

-232 GRLQPGD
+232 GHLQPGD
-239 HQVLVTQNE
+239 HHLIVMQEE
-248 TCYVDTVVNLGI
+248 TCLADTVFNMGV
-260 GEKRVLT
+260 GEKKILALKT
-267 LQASDLWVRPLM
+267 SDLRARPLM
-279 ARAVTPGILKETAD
+279 ARAINPQPIEEVKD

-298 STAMAANVPLDS
+298 SLAAVPQDS
-310 LKAQVTITA
+310 LKALVTITA
-319 PDEETQI
+319 PDAE

-332 LAYGKWEGKL
+332 LAYGKWEGQL
-342 ALGFYIVSTLKE
+342 GIGFYSVSTVKE
-354 GLESKPIFLYV
+354 GLESKPIFLWV
-365 DDTLPKVLDMSLPKA
+365 DDTLPKVVDLSLPKA

-393 ATIILNQ
+393 ATILINR
-400 VEVGITPCILENLPA
+400 VEVGVTPCILENLPA
-415 TVACRIVLKKEG
+415 TVACKIQLKKKG
-427 YHDAKLTVMPVPN
+427 YRDAAITVMPVPN
-440 DMLDV
+440 DMLNV
-445 ELNMKPD
+445 EINMKPD

>member
-1 MQKRLLVIL
+1 LL
-10 LIAVLFLPCAAQK
+10 
-23 ISIGQFKRV
+23 
-32 KFDLATKKFFHVD
+32 
-45 KKMATLDLKTDEK
+45 
-58 GFTFKADGKTP
+58 
-69 IAAQEGDG
+69 
-77 KITLLAPHKTAY
+77 
-89 LLVQHPDYG
+89 
-98 QLMWK
+98 WK
-103 VPGKKGLRK
+103 VPGKGLRK

-157 NGLAQFHLPLGKHG
+157 NGFAQFNLPLGKHG

-178 YEELSDTV
+178 YQELSDTV
-186 EVVDSAKIVVPVVL
+186 EVVDSAKLVVPVVL

-211 PVLEGHIYVDGQPIG
+211 PVMEGRIYVDGQPIG

-232 GRLQPGD
+232 SRLQPGD
-239 HQVLVTQNE
+239 HQVIVMQDQ
-248 TCYVDTVVNLGI
+248 TCYADTVVNLGI
-260 GEKRVLT
+260 GEKRILSLKSGD
-267 LQASDLWVRPLM
+267 LQARPLM
-279 ARAVTPGILKETAD
+279 ARAITPGIQKNVAD
-293 STVTD
+293 STATD
-298 STAMAANVPLDS
+298 STAMVASIPLDS

-342 ALGFYIVSTLKE
+342 ALGFYSVSTLKE
-354 GLESKPIFLYV
+354 GLESKPFYLWV

-393 ATIILNQ
+393 ATIILNR
-400 VEVGITPCILENLPA
+400 VEVGVTPCILENLPA
-415 TVACRIVLKKEG
+415 TVACKIQLKKDG
-427 YHDAKLTVMPVPN
+427 YRDAKLTVMPVPN

>member
-1 MQKRLLVIL
+1 MQKRLLGIL
-10 LIAVLFLPCAAQK
+10 LIAVLSLPCVAQK

-32 KFDLATKKFFHVD
+32 KFDFAKKKMYPVD

-58 GFTFKADGKTP
+58 GFTFKADGKTA

-77 KITLLAPHKTAY
+77 QITLLAPHKTAFI
-89 LLVQHPDYG
+89 LVKHPEYG
-98 QLMWK
+98 QLIWK
-103 VPGKKGLRK
+103 VPGKGLRK

-157 NGLAQFHLPLGKHG
+157 DGTAQFELPLGKHG
-171 YHVEAPF
+171 YHAEAPF
-178 YEELSDTV
+178 YEELSDSV
-186 EVVDSAKIVVPVVL
+186 EVVDSAKLVVPVVL

-211 PVLEGHIYVDGQPIG
+211 PIAEGLIFIDSEPIG

-232 GRLQPGD
+232 GHLQPGD
-239 HQVLVTQNE
+239 HHLIVMQEE
-248 TCYVDTVVNLGI
+248 TCFADTVINMGV
-260 GEKRVLT
+260 GEKKVLALKT
-267 LQASDLWVRPLM
+267 SDLRARPLM
-279 ARAVTPGILKETAD
+279 ARAINPQPIEEVKD

-298 STAMAANVPLDS
+298 SLAAVPQDS
-310 LKAQVTITA
+310 LKAPVTITA
-319 PDEETQI
+319 PDAETQI

-332 LAYGKWEGKL
+332 LAYGKWEGQL
-342 ALGFYIVSTLKE
+342 GIGFYSVSTVKE
-354 GLESKPIFLYV
+354 GLESKPIFLWV
-365 DDTLPKVLDMSLPKA
+365 DDTLPKVVDLSLPKA

-393 ATIILNQ
+393 ATILINR
-400 VEVGITPCILENLPA
+400 VEVGVTPCILENLPA
-415 TVACRIVLKKEG
+415 TVACKILLKKKG
-427 YHDAKLTVMPVPN
+427 YRDAAITVMPVPN
-440 DMLDV
+440 DMLNV
-445 ELNMKPD
+445 EINMKPD